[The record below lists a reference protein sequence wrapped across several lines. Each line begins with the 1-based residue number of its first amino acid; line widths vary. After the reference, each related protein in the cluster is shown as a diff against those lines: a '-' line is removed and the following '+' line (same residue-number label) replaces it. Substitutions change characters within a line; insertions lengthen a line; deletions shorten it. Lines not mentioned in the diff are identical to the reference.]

1 MLTEKVRPSTLNG
14 IKRRAKQ
21 LKKAYSIHHHEALD
35 IAAKEAGYENYN
47 HARNCLTNKNL
58 SISTHQLFFTVYWY
72 DRESHERGRELLEIE
87 LSKPLLDT
95 ATKNELKYSNGLAG
109 FRLASPDHFVSDVV
123 IHSKQAAVE
132 KICKAVRTLRF
143 MEATGLKPSQDIFA
157 AYPEKD
163 PKNRL
168 PKTDH
173 ATDWYDPKTGQ
184 FILIDEPYP
193 NSVFN
198 AEREEW
204 AAKHKWSLQP
214 SKWPGMYF
222 PGMSKLYVATDATT
236 GYDFDG
242 LMSKIDNIPQPLTLE
257 NWTGTSA
264 EGHETF
270 YSPLCKTPQDKNRA
284 VAKGTIY
291 RTSSKKTAPMRYWD
305 SVDNQRRPNAKMSV
319 ENHQLAARMIRAIE
333 VSVAKPRTVNN
344 RLSSIK
350 STLEDWFLAEHS
362 RKITDL
368 YDYFYYGEIDGNDP
382 FISQVAS
389 SKGVVEL
396 LKQLKRLLEECYVDC
411 EPLRRMTGKLTTSI
425 KLTSM
430 VI

>member
-1 MLTEKVRPSTLNG
+1 MLTEKIRPSTING
-14 IKRRAKQ
+14 IKRLTKQ
-21 LKKAYSIHHHEALD
+21 LKKANSIPHHEALD
-35 IAAKEAGYENYN
+35 IAAKAAGYENYN
-47 HARNCLTNKNL
+47 HARNSLRNTNP
-58 SISTHQLFFTVYWY
+58 SISSHQLFFTVYWY
-72 DRESHERGRELLEIE
+72 DRESHESGRELLEIE
-87 LSKPLLDT
+87 LSKPLLET
-95 ATKNELKYSNGLAG
+95 ATKNELRYSNGLAG
-109 FRLASPDHFVSDVV
+109 FRLASTDHFVSDVV
-123 IHSKQAAVE
+123 INSKQAAVE
-132 KICKAVRTLRF
+132 KICIAVRTLRF
-143 MEATGLKPSQDIFA
+143 MEATGLKPSKDIFA
-157 AYPEKD
+157 AYPERD

-198 AEREEW
+198 AEREAW

-242 LMSKIDNIPQPLTLE
+242 LMSKTDNIPQPLTLE

-291 RTSSKKTAPMRYWD
+291 RTASKKTAPMRHWG
-305 SVDNQRRPNAKMSV
+305 SVDNERRPNARMSV
-319 ENHQLAARMIRAIE
+319 ENHQQAARMIRAIE
-333 VSVAKPRTVNN
+333 ESVSKPRTVNN

-350 STLEDWFLAEHS
+350 STLEDWFFAEHS
-362 RKITDL
+362 RNITDQ
-368 YDYFYYGEIDGNDP
+368 YDLFYYDEIAKDDP
-382 FISQVAS
+382 FVLQTKSPE
-389 SKGVVEL
+389 GVVEM
-396 LKQLKRLLEECYVDC
+396 LKQLKRLLEESYVDC
-411 EPLRRMTGKLTTSI
+411 EPLRRMTAKLDTCI
-425 KLTSM
+425 KLTSKLL
-430 VI
+430 